1 MIKTKGVV
9 HFTLPVSD
17 IQRSLAFYRD
27 ILGMEVSEE
36 REMMVFLRTGNDH
49 FMVTKAPG
57 PVNVGQEDTDTMC
70 HHAFW
75 VDGDKYDEY
84 VEDLRSNGID
94 VYFEEDRPPPANFSG
109 RRAYFHDPDK
119 HILEI
124 IDWGNP
130 TK

>member
-9 HFTLPVSD
+9 HFSLPVTD

-49 FMVTKAPG
+49 FMITKAPG
-57 PVNVGQEDTDTMC
+57 PVNVDQTDTDTAC
-70 HHAFW
+70 HQAFW
-75 VDGDKYDEY
+75 VDGDKYDDY
-84 VEDLRSNGID
+84 VQELKDKGIN
-94 VYFEEDRPPPANFSG
+94 VFFEEDRPPPANFSG
-109 RRAYFHDPDK
+109 RRAYFHDPDM